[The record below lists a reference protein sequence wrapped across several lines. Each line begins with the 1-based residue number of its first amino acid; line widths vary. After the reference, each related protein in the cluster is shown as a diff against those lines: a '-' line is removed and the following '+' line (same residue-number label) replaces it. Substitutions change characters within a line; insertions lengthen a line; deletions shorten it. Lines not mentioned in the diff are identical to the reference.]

1 MLQVSVTVECHAFV
15 GRLCAEPAA
24 LDLSRRYAV
33 SPRCRAKVPTWWSA
47 VSDQRAGKRS
57 QNALS
62 QVSLATAVRRVQG
75 SSRGSSV
82 SSVM

>member
-1 MLQVSVTVECHAFV
+1 MHVDRLWTSGEVTRTQPNGVIE
-15 GRLCAEPAA
+15 AESWTA
-24 LDLSRRYAV
+24 LF
-33 SPRCRAKVPTWWSA
+33 
-47 VSDQRAGKRS
+47 RAGA